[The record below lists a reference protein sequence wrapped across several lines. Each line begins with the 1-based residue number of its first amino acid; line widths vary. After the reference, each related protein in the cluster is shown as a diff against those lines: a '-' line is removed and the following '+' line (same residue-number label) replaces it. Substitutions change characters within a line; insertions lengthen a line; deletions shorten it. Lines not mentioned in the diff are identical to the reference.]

1 MLRVQPIGVTRDGS
15 RHGRSD
21 GTVKLADFI
30 EASVE
35 PILADWIAFAR
46 TRPAGHAMDDAE
58 RRDHA
63 AEVLRTIVAH
73 LRSPTTGG
81 EQARRSDGRG
91 DDTADGPA
99 TAAEEHGSQRAESGF
114 TVGEMV
120 SEYRALRAS
129 VIRLWTNGN
138 GIAAEDVMDVVRFSE
153 AIDNAI
159 AESVTQY
166 AEEIDRSK
174 KMFLAILGHDLR
186 SPLSAVIGTSQIILE
201 TETLEEPHRALLM
214 RNIRS
219 AQRMNQMIG
228 DLLDFV
234 TSRLGEGLPITRG
247 EMDLATA
254 AKSVADEIRAAHPDR
269 PVTVQTSGELRGC
282 WDAARINQV
291 LANLL
296 GNAVHH
302 GEPKSEIQLNVRG
315 ESSDV
320 VLEVHNHGTPIPES
334 ERADLFVPMK
344 KVKRN
349 GQRQASEHLG
359 LGLYIV
365 DRIVAAHKG
374 RIDVQSNDE
383 GTVFT
388 VRLPR

>member
-1 MLRVQPIGVTRDGS
+1 MTRDGPPPRS
-15 RHGRSD
+15 KRWSPAVESD
-21 GTVKLADFI
+21 GAVKLADFI

-35 PILADWIAFAR
+35 PILADWIAFAK
-46 TRPAGHAMDDAE
+46 TRPAGHEMDDAE

-63 AEVLRTIVAH
+63 AEMLRTIVRH
-73 LRSPTTGG
+73 LRSPTTDS
-81 EQARRSDGRG
+81 EESRRSDDGRVP
-91 DDTADGPA
+91 ADA
-99 TAAEEHGSQRAESGF
+99 SQTAAEEHGSQRAERGF
-114 TVGEMV
+114 TIGEMV

-129 VIRLWTNGN
+129 VIRLWTNGD
-138 GIAAEDVMDVVRFSE
+138 GIAGEDVTDLVRFSE
-153 AIDNAI
+153 AIDKAI

-166 AEEIDRSK
+166 TEEIDRSK

-186 SPLSAVIGTSQIILE
+186 TPLSAVIGTSQIILDAG
-201 TETLEEPHRALLM
+201 TLEDPYRALLM

-219 AQRMNQMIG
+219 AERMNQMIG
-228 DLLDFV
+228 DLLDLV
-234 TSRLGEGLPITRG
+234 TSRMGEGIPITRG
-247 EMDLATA
+247 EMDLETA
-254 AKSVADEIRAAHPDR
+254 ANNVADEIRAAHPDR

-296 GNAVHH
+296 GNAIHH
-302 GEPKSEIQLNVRG
+302 GEPKSAIRLNVRG

-320 VLEVHNHGTPIPES
+320 VLEVHNRGTPIAES
-334 ERADLFVPMK
+334 ELADLFAPMK
-344 KVKRN
+344 KVEHN
-349 GQRQASEHLG
+349 GVRQASGHLG

-374 RIDVQSNDE
+374 RIDVQSNDG
-383 GTVFT
+383 GTCFT

>member
-1 MLRVQPIGVTRDGS
+1 MTRDGG

-21 GTVKLADFI
+21 GAVKLADFI

-46 TRPAGHAMDDAE
+46 TRPAGHEMDDAE

-63 AEVLRTIVAH
+63 AEMLRAIVAH
-73 LRSPTTGG
+73 LRSQPTDS
-81 EQARRSDGRG
+81 EESRRSDERG
-91 DDTADGPA
+91 DSADGSQ

-114 TVGEMV
+114 TVGEIV

-129 VIRLWTNGN
+129 VIRLWTNGK
-138 GIAAEDVMDVVRFSE
+138 GIAPEDVTDVVRFSE
-153 AIDNAI
+153 AIDDAI
-159 AESVTQY
+159 AESVTQH

-201 TETLEEPHRALLM
+201 TEKLEEPHRALLM
-214 RNIRS
+214 RNVRS

-234 TSRLGEGLPITRG
+234 TSRLGEGIPITRG

-254 AKSVADEIRAAHPDR
+254 AKNVADEIRAAHPDR
-269 PVTVQTSGELRGC
+269 PITVQTSGELRGR

-296 GNAVHH
+296 GNAIHH
-302 GEPKSEIQLNVRG
+302 GEPKSEIRLNVRG

-344 KVKRN
+344 KVERN
-349 GQRQASEHLG
+349 GARQASEHLG

-374 RIDVQSNDE
+374 RIDVESNDQ
-383 GTVFT
+383 GTRFT